1 MRKTCLYFARGDVG
15 TMGIQLPHD
24 HGETISKMLEKIPNE
39 ESFIEAAEI
48 FGHLS
53 DATRLR
59 ILWLLCHC
67 EECVTNIA
75 TAVQMSDSAV
85 SHHLR
90 ILKKSGLLKSRR
102 VGKEVH
108 YTLAATEEARL
119 VHRMVDDVFEMSCPN
134 LGLR

>member
-1 MRKTCLYFARGDVG
+1 MSHVH
-15 TMGIQLPHD
+15 LPHD
-24 HGETISKMLEKIPNE
+24 HDNNVGQILTKMPDENA
-39 ESFIEAAEI
+39 FIEAADI
-48 FGHLS
+48 FSHLS

-75 TAVQMSDSAV
+75 TAVGMSDSAV

-102 VGKEVH
+102 IGKEVH
-108 YTLAATEEARL
+108 YSLAVSEEAQL
-119 VHRMVDDVFEMSCPN
+119 MHRMIDDVFEMNCPN
-134 LGLR
+134 LGIR